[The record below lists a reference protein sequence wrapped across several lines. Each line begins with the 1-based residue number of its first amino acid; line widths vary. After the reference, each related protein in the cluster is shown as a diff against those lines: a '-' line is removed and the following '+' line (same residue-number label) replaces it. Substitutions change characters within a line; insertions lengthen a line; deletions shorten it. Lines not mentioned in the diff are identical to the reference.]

1 MKRQWKVAGGF
12 LIVAVLVGLG
22 IIPARRAMTVRVA
35 APRAEKSAKRPA
47 ARAGRRRGLL
57 RNPVVR
63 AVLRRLRRRKA

>member
-35 APRAEKSAKRPA
+35 GPKPEPASKRPA
-47 ARAGRRRGLL
+47 ARSRRRGLL

-63 AVLRRLRRRKA
+63 AVLRRLR